1 MPNKIQLLYLKF
13 VKAIAPY
20 KEKLVSFDV
29 SNFSVYIAQGRDF
42 LSHNYIIILKFALPC
57 LLVLFILYSCSAS
70 RRILSQNITSIFAI
84 ADEIRTYYQSKP
96 DYWKLSTQVLTENSV
111 IPSDFLADGDVVLNG
126 DYKLLFGE
134 GADAQ
139 PASPGA
145 RTFDII
151 LPNLNKAQC
160 ISYVEAKLSDENL
173 LALEK
178 ITIHNS
184 SGEYVY
190 TWGGKYTLPVPKYS
204 SKDLCQSDENIVF
217 WTLK

>member
-1 MPNKIQLLYLKF
+1 MNIF
-13 VKAIAPY
+13 ASY
-20 KEKLVSFDV
+20 KEKLMSIDI
-29 SNFSVYIAQGRDF
+29 SNLSVYVAQGRDF
-42 LSHNYIIILKFALPC
+42 LSHNYIIVLKFALPC

-96 DYWKLSTQVLTENSV
+96 DYWKLSTQVLTENNV
-111 IPSDFLADGDVVLNG
+111 IPSDFRIGNDVILPG
-126 DYKLLFGE
+126 DYKVLFGE

-139 PASPGA
+139 PVSPGSD
-145 RTFDII
+145 TFDII

-160 ISYVEAKLSDENL
+160 ISYVEAKLSEENL

-184 SGEYVY
+184 SGDYIY
-190 TWGGKYTLPVPKYS
+190 TWGGDYPLPVQKYS
-204 SKDLCQSDENIVF
+204 SKDLCQNGQNSVL